1 MSQTAPE
8 TVETLWEGAPTAV
21 HTAACD
27 AMDTALLRI
36 ECGFVRGF
44 AGMQVIG
51 NALDVSR
58 DGKERVRAALESLGL
73 HLPARRL
80 VVSLT
85 PADVKKDGSQLDL
98 PVAVSLALLLAEGRE
113 PHVRPERW
121 LFAAE
126 LGLGGELRPVRGVVS
141 FALAALAAGLDGL
154 VIAAENLSEVSVL
167 AAVDG
172 GRTKRMQ
179 VLGFESLKSVLAWLY
194 EGDLDGAQSLKE
206 PDFRRRPAAE
216 GSDFPDF
223 DDMIL
228 EPTLERAA
236 LVVAAGMHSILL
248 RGAPGTGKSMFSAR
262 LASLLPR
269 LGSQEHVEAMRIYS
283 VAAER
288 LPAGLLAGRPPF
300 RAPHHQASAAAIL
313 GTPEHP
319 GEIALAHGGILF
331 LDELPEFR
339 RDLLESLREPLETG
353 EVRVSRSR
361 RKVLWRARSILIAAC
376 NNCPCGWFGSV
387 RKTCSCVYTRLLAY
401 RQRLSGPIL
410 DRIDVHFNMPETSEA
425 TADLFLK
432 LHDPARSEG
441 RTHRLAAAVASARA
455 YGAARNE
462 AVGARYNRDLTAEHL
477 VSVSGLSPSRFETL
491 VNESFPKSA
500 SRRSVIRSL
509 RVART
514 LADLDGEAA
523 IRSADLGL
531 SWSWTAEGAARSRGE
546 TIGN

>member
-8 TVETLWEGAPTAV
+8 TVETLWEGPPTAV

-113 PHVRPERW
+113 PRVRPERW

-154 VIAAENLSEVSVL
+154 VIASDNLSEVSVL

-179 VLGFESLKSVLAWLY
+179 VLGFESLKAVLAWLY
-194 EGDLDGAQSLKE
+194 EGDLEGAQTLKE
-206 PDFRRRPAAE
+206 PDFQRRETAE
-216 GSDFPDF
+216 GPDF

-228 EPTLERAA
+228 EPSLERAA

-283 VAAER
+283 VATER

-313 GTPEHP
+313 GTPENP

-376 NNCPCGWFGSV
+376 NNCPCGWFGSA
-387 RKTCSCVYTRLLAY
+387 RKTCSCVYARLVAY

-410 DRIDVHFNMPETSEA
+410 DRIDVHLNMPETSEA

-441 RTHRLAAAVASARA
+441 RTRRLADAVAAARA
-455 YGAARNE
+455 YAAGRNE

-477 VSVSGLSPSRFETL
+477 VTVSGLAPARFATL
-491 VNESFPKSA
+491 VNETFPKTA

-514 LADLDGEAA
+514 LADLDGEPA
-523 IRSADLGL
+523 IRREDLGL
-531 SWSWTAEGAARSRGE
+531 SWSWTAEGAAQGRGE
-546 TIGN
+546 AIVT